1 MAKERGAATLFRARS
16 GHWRKAVWGAAR
28 GGGLSMCPGPGP
40 QAPPRATGRQ
50 GAAGRPGRSLWGV
63 LGGDHVPLLRP
74 DVHDVNT
81 QNARMAPE
89 WALPGPETGRRR
101 DPSVAARPSLRPAA
115 RKANRW
121 EESRFPRAHCAGSER
136 RGAGHRARG
145 MGCRAWAAGCG
156 VPPALHLLTLLLP
169 LDLRLL
175 SSLAVHTLLRA
186 DLDELIETLPGAVG
200 SGWGLGLAGGLRC
213 MGHLGRN
220 RPRSLGLGGLPH
232 RVGLAQRKAELASD
246 RTYPNTAPRL
256 PTDRPAFLRV
266 VLWQWVHRG

>member
-1 MAKERGAATLFRARS
+1 
-16 GHWRKAVWGAAR
+16 
-28 GGGLSMCPGPGP
+28 
-40 QAPPRATGRQ
+40 
-50 GAAGRPGRSLWGV
+50 
-63 LGGDHVPLLRP
+63 
-74 DVHDVNT
+74 
-81 QNARMAPE
+81 
-89 WALPGPETGRRR
+89 
-101 DPSVAARPSLRPAA
+101 
-115 RKANRW
+115 
-121 EESRFPRAHCAGSER
+121 
-136 RGAGHRARG
+136 

-186 DLDELIETLPGAVG
+186 DLDELIETLPGSVG

-256 PTDRPAFLRV
+256 PTDRPVFLRV

>member
-1 MAKERGAATLFRARS
+1 M
-16 GHWRKAVWGAAR
+16 GAAR
-28 GGGLSMCPGPGP
+28 TGDREAPRPKRGGPPKSAPRGPKGEP
-40 QAPPRATGRQ
+40 
-50 GAAGRPGRSLWGV
+50 V
-63 LGGDHVPLLRP
+63 GGIAV
-74 DVHDVNT
+74 
-81 QNARMAPE
+81 
-89 WALPGPETGRRR
+89 
-101 DPSVAARPSLRPAA
+101 
-115 RKANRW
+115 
-121 EESRFPRAHCAGSER
+121 PRAHCGLREAG
-136 RGAGHRARG
+136 RGAQGSG
-145 MGCRAWAAGCG
+145 DGLQGVGCG

-175 SSLAVHTLLRA
+175 SSLPVHTLLRA

-256 PTDRPAFLRV
+256 PTDRPVFLRV

>member
-1 MAKERGAATLFRARS
+1 
-16 GHWRKAVWGAAR
+16 
-28 GGGLSMCPGPGP
+28 
-40 QAPPRATGRQ
+40 
-50 GAAGRPGRSLWGV
+50 
-63 LGGDHVPLLRP
+63 
-74 DVHDVNT
+74 
-81 QNARMAPE
+81 
-89 WALPGPETGRRR
+89 
-101 DPSVAARPSLRPAA
+101 
-115 RKANRW
+115 
-121 EESRFPRAHCAGSER
+121 
-136 RGAGHRARG
+136 

-186 DLDELIETLPGAVG
+186 NLDELIETLPGAVG

-232 RVGLAQRKAELASD
+232 RVGLAQCKAELAYD

-256 PTDRPAFLRV
+256 PTDRPVFLRV

>member
-1 MAKERGAATLFRARS
+1 M
-16 GHWRKAVWGAAR
+16 GAAR
-28 GGGLSMCPGPGP
+28 TGDREAPRPKRGGPPKSAPRGPKGEP
-40 QAPPRATGRQ
+40 VGGIAVPEGTLRAPRG
-50 GAAGRPGRSLWGV
+50 GA
-63 LGGDHVPLLRP
+63 
-74 DVHDVNT
+74 
-81 QNARMAPE
+81 
-89 WALPGPETGRRR
+89 
-101 DPSVAARPSLRPAA
+101 
-115 RKANRW
+115 
-121 EESRFPRAHCAGSER
+121 
-136 RGAGHRARG
+136 RGAGRRARG

-232 RVGLAQRKAELASD
+232 RVGLAQHKAELASD

-256 PTDRPAFLRV
+256 PTDRPVFLRV

>member
-1 MAKERGAATLFRARS
+1 M
-16 GHWRKAVWGAAR
+16 GAAR
-28 GGGLSMCPGPGP
+28 TGDREAPRPKRGGPPKPARRGPKGEP
-40 QAPPRATGRQ
+40 VGGIAVPEGTLRAPRG
-50 GAAGRPGRSLWGV
+50 GA
-63 LGGDHVPLLRP
+63 
-74 DVHDVNT
+74 
-81 QNARMAPE
+81 
-89 WALPGPETGRRR
+89 
-101 DPSVAARPSLRPAA
+101 
-115 RKANRW
+115 
-121 EESRFPRAHCAGSER
+121 
-136 RGAGHRARG
+136 RGAGLGGAGRRARG

-256 PTDRPAFLRV
+256 PTDRPVFLRV

>member
-1 MAKERGAATLFRARS
+1 MGATRTGDREAPRP
-16 GHWRKAVWGAAR
+16 KR
-28 GGGLSMCPGPGP
+28 GGPPKSAPRGPKGEP
-40 QAPPRATGRQ
+40 VGGIAVPEGTLQAPRG
-50 GAAGRPGRSLWGV
+50 GA
-63 LGGDHVPLLRP
+63 
-74 DVHDVNT
+74 
-81 QNARMAPE
+81 
-89 WALPGPETGRRR
+89 
-101 DPSVAARPSLRPAA
+101 
-115 RKANRW
+115 
-121 EESRFPRAHCAGSER
+121 
-136 RGAGHRARG
+136 RGAGLGGAGCGAWGAGVGRRARG

-256 PTDRPAFLRV
+256 PTDRPVFLRV

>member
-1 MAKERGAATLFRARS
+1 M
-16 GHWRKAVWGAAR
+16 GAAR
-28 GGGLSMCPGPGP
+28 TGDREAPRPKRGGPPKSAPRGPKGEP
-40 QAPPRATGRQ
+40 VGGIAVPEGTLRAPRG
-50 GAAGRPGRSLWGV
+50 GA
-63 LGGDHVPLLRP
+63 
-74 DVHDVNT
+74 
-81 QNARMAPE
+81 
-89 WALPGPETGRRR
+89 
-101 DPSVAARPSLRPAA
+101 
-115 RKANRW
+115 
-121 EESRFPRAHCAGSER
+121 
-136 RGAGHRARG
+136 RGAGLGARVAG
-145 MGCRAWAAGCG
+145 PGVRAWGAGRGVRGAGDGLQGVGCG

-256 PTDRPAFLRV
+256 PTDRPVFLRV

>member
-1 MAKERGAATLFRARS
+1 M
-16 GHWRKAVWGAAR
+16 GAAR
-28 GGGLSMCPGPGP
+28 TGDREAPRPKRGGPPKSAPRGPKGEPVGGIAVPEGILRAPRGGAPGAGLGG
-40 QAPPRATGRQ
+40 
-50 GAAGRPGRSLWGV
+50 AGR
-63 LGGDHVPLLRP
+63 
-74 DVHDVNT
+74 
-81 QNARMAPE
+81 
-89 WALPGPETGRRR
+89 
-101 DPSVAARPSLRPAA
+101 
-115 RKANRW
+115 
-121 EESRFPRAHCAGSER
+121 
-136 RGAGHRARG
+136 RARG

-256 PTDRPAFLRV
+256 PTDRPVFLRV

>member
-1 MAKERGAATLFRARS
+1 M
-16 GHWRKAVWGAAR
+16 GAAR
-28 GGGLSMCPGPGP
+28 TRDREAPRPKRGGPPKSAPRGPKGEP
-40 QAPPRATGRQ
+40 VGGIAVPEGTLRAPRG
-50 GAAGRPGRSLWGV
+50 GA
-63 LGGDHVPLLRP
+63 
-74 DVHDVNT
+74 
-81 QNARMAPE
+81 
-89 WALPGPETGRRR
+89 
-101 DPSVAARPSLRPAA
+101 
-115 RKANRW
+115 
-121 EESRFPRAHCAGSER
+121 
-136 RGAGHRARG
+136 RGAGRRARG

-256 PTDRPAFLRV
+256 PTDRPVFLRV

>member
-1 MAKERGAATLFRARS
+1 MRGLGCGRGA
-16 GHWRKAVWGAAR
+16 
-28 GGGLSMCPGPGP
+28 
-40 QAPPRATGRQ
+40 Q
-50 GAAGRPGRSLWGV
+50 
-63 LGGDHVPLLRP
+63 
-74 DVHDVNT
+74 
-81 QNARMAPE
+81 
-89 WALPGPETGRRR
+89 GRR
-101 DPSVAARPSLRPAA
+101 AQ
-115 RKANRW
+115 
-121 EESRFPRAHCAGSER
+121 GS
-136 RGAGHRARG
+136 GDGLQG
-145 MGCRAWAAGCG
+145 VGCG

-186 DLDELIETLPGAVG
+186 DIDKLIETLPGAVG

-256 PTDRPAFLRV
+256 PTDRPVFLRV